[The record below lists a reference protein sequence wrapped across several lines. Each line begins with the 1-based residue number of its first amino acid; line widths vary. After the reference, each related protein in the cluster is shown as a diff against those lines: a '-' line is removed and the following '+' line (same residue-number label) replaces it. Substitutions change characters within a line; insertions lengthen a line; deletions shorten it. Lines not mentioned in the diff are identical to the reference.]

1 MRSLFMIGIS
11 LQRNKLLILTYSLQQ
26 QRKNI
31 QRQLNIQQKY
41 AFLGNVSNSKQP
53 SKYTI

>member
-1 MRSLFMIGIS
+1 MIGIS
-11 LQRNKLLILTYSLQQ
+11 LQRNKILILTYSLQQ

-41 AFLGNVSNSKQP
+41 AFLENVSN
-53 SKYTI
+53 

>member
-1 MRSLFMIGIS
+1 MRSLLMIGIS
-11 LQRNKLLILTYSLQQ
+11 LQRNKILILTDSLQQ
-26 QRKNI
+26 ERKII

-53 SKYTI
+53 SKHTI